1 MNENLAIINNNI
13 FDNDDFSF
21 NNLTYSNGFDQ
32 LYNKKYY
39 NHYYIKKHVK
49 NSSINNIIN
58 SSHFEQPEIIST
70 KQFDYPIDLTQDS
83 FRIET
88 IPIFNLKLPKSK
100 DKKEHEKQK
109 IFFKMKNVKNSLNNS
124 KNKRSKKNISN
135 SSIDE
140 ISISLKQLSVKGSK
154 QKKKNQKNSRNKI
167 FKKQPNTKNIMKN
180 QNSQQLINNTTKTT
194 FTLNN
199 KSTIKKINFSKNKKI
214 FNNLIIKNENQFSY
228 INNNDNYNKILVLKE
243 IINKQNNN
251 IKLLKEQNNNLVEK
265 IKRMHE
271 ENMNMLEAINSLKS
285 EIYLSND
292 NKIESKNNG
301 KTINSKKYKLNRY
314 LSEPK
319 YNSNLID
326 IKENIFTSKTI
337 IYSLYDNNNILT
349 YDFINNEFKLNPIIN
364 EDFQNTFNKEINTLY
379 FFNELNNK
387 LYIIAGINNDQLFI
401 YNIKTNKLK
410 KYSKLKNNHMYGS
423 LIYISTKNKKEKG
436 NLICLS
442 GKYNKK
448 VEIYNDENYIW
459 NDKEL
464 EEMPE
469 ERCNSYYLILNNK
482 YIYGFY
488 GYNYIL
494 KKYLNNIVYYDL
506 DNNKWNTILN
516 NSLNNNLKGI
526 KNHFC
531 YENKNN
537 NFIYILGGDTYDNKI
552 IIDLEKNSIV
562 KINQEIDNKRKE
574 EFLFYQN
581 FTYNI
586 KDSYLALFDNKYNIH
601 LIDFYSNEK
610 KIIHYNN

>member
-1 MNENLAIINNNI
+1 MNENLAINNNI
-13 FDNDDFSF
+13 FDNDDFY

-32 LYNKKYY
+32 LYYKNYC
-39 NHYYIKKHVK
+39 NHYYIKKHIK
-49 NSSINNIIN
+49 NNSINNLIN
-58 SSHFEQPEIIST
+58 SSNFEQPEIIST
-70 KQFDYPIDLTQDS
+70 KQFDYPMDLTQDS

-109 IFFKMKNVKNSLNNS
+109 IFFKMKNVKNSLNI
-124 KNKRSKKNISN
+124 KNKRSNKNNSN

-154 QKKKNQKNSRNKI
+154 PKKKNQRNSRNKI
-167 FKKQPNTKNIMKN
+167 FKKQMNNKNIIKN
-180 QNSQQLINNTTKTT
+180 QTSQKIINSSKTI

-199 KSTIKKINFSKNKKI
+199 KSAIKKINFSKSNKI
-214 FNNLIIKNENQFSY
+214 FNNLTIKNENQFSY
-228 INNNDNYNKILVLKE
+228 ISNNDNYNKIIVLKE

-251 IKLLKEQNNNLVEK
+251 INILKEQNNKLIEK
-265 IKRMHE
+265 IKKMHD
-271 ENMNMLEAINSLKS
+271 ENMNILESINSLKY

-292 NKIESKNNG
+292 NKNEKNNEE
-301 KTINSKKYKLNRY
+301 TINSSNYKENRY
-314 LSEPK
+314 LSEPED
-319 YNSNLID
+319 NSNIID
-326 IKENIFTSKTI
+326 IKENIFNSKTI
-337 IYSLYDNNNILT
+337 IYSLYDNNSLLT
-349 YDFINNEFKLNPIIN
+349 YDFYNNKFKLIPIIN
-364 EDFQNTFNKEINTLY
+364 EEFQNTFNKEINTLY
-379 FFNELNNK
+379 YFNELTQK
-387 LYIIAGINNDQLFI
+387 IYIIAGINNDQLFI
-401 YNIKTNKLK
+401 YNIKSNKIK

-423 LIYISTKNKKEKG
+423 LIFISTKKNKEKE

-494 KKYLNNIVYYDL
+494 KQYLNNIVYYDL
-506 DNNKWNTILN
+506 DKNKWNKILN

-562 KINQEIDNKRKE
+562 KINQDIENKRKDE
-574 EFLFYQN
+574 DEFLFYHN
-581 FTYNI
+581 FAYNI
-586 KDSYLALFDNKYNIH
+586 KDNYLALFDKNYNIH
-601 LIDFYSNEK
+601 LIDFYSNENK
-610 KIIHYNN
+610 LIYYTK